1 LCLTS
6 QLLLLSEA
14 TIFQLV
20 LQNLGTVGQ
29 IYLAVFALSGLV
41 CFAAIGRARK
51 FQDPD
56 VRRGLVGLLATAG
69 GWALLRAAGF
79 LLPDPFR
86 VPAYIVGL
94 AIGFATVWAW
104 LYFCSAYS
112 GRMYHRNKS
121 LRRVSAAI
129 FLVVVSVKVTNPI
142 HGAYF
147 TARQA
152 STPFAHLAVEH
163 NVLHWT
169 ATGLSY
175 ALSAVGLFI
184 IFQLFFE
191 SEYDTGPLS
200 ALSALIGLPVVLDIT
215 AQFTPLLIN
224 IIYAPIGVAVFA
236 VGVLFVFERRFLAVQ
251 RASFGDDLSIYLDER
266 GRIRDSSATV
276 REVLPELDESRGD
289 RLSETV
295 PSVAEALESD
305 DQILERERS
314 DELRYYFV
322 STSTTSLGDTGAQ
335 IVLLS
340 DVTQTERQRRQLAER
355 EAEINEQ
362 NELYRGVIDASFG
375 FVFRIDKQGRFTF
388 ASPSVEE
395 FLGYSPAEL
404 EGQPVSI
411 TLPNEATIERA
422 WNEIEPIFDGK
433 RNMVRDFPLETKA
446 GATVFTDVRG
456 VPIYEG
462 SVPADERTT
471 EDIVGIQLMVRD
483 ATKRREREGLISV
496 INRVLRHN
504 MRNKM
509 GIITGYAEMLEGRLS
524 GEDAEKATQ
533 IRDTADQ
540 LLDLTE
546 SAQRLEEY
554 RELSPDLEP
563 VDIVPMLEDT
573 VSELQMQYPEASVTI
588 DAPDAVVV
596 DTHERLKTALWEVVE
611 NAAKHGGDPPVVEID
626 VTDTETGVTI
636 AVRDNGPGI
645 PEIERD
651 VLQSN
656 VETPLVHGEGL
667 GLWLIHWIVT
677 SLDGELKT
685 TAGDEGT
692 TVTIRLP
699 KAS

>member
-1 LCLTS
+1 MLRSFTLIG
-6 QLLLLSEA
+6 QLY
-14 TIFQLV
+14 
-20 LQNLGTVGQ
+20 VG
-29 IYLAVFALSGLV
+29 VFALSGIT

-56 VRRGLVGLLATAG
+56 VRRGLVGLLATTG
-69 GWALLRAAGF
+69 GWALLRVAGF

-104 LYFCSAYS
+104 LYLCSAYS
-112 GRMYHRNKS
+112 GRTYHRNTS
-121 LRRVSAAI
+121 IRRASAAV
-129 FLVVVSVKVTNPI
+129 FLTVVAVKATNPV

-147 TARQA
+147 TAREV

-175 ALSAVGLFI
+175 VLAAVGLFI

-191 SEYDTGPLS
+191 SGYDTRPLS
-200 ALSALIGLPVVLDIT
+200 VLSVLIGLPVVLDIV

-251 RASFGDDLSIYLDER
+251 QASLGEDLSVYLDER
-266 GRIRDSSATV
+266 GCIHDHSAGV
-276 REVLPELDESRGD
+276 RELFPALDGSRGEP
-289 RLSETV
+289 LSKVV

-305 DQILERERS
+305 DQLLERERS
-314 DELRYYFV
+314 GERRYYFV
-322 STSTTSLGDTGAQ
+322 STSTATLGDAGAQ

-340 DVTQTERQRRQLAER
+340 DVTRTERQRRQLAER
-355 EAEINEQ
+355 EAEVNER
-362 NELYRGVIDASFG
+362 NELYRGVIDVSFG
-375 FVFRIDKQGRFTF
+375 FVFRIDERGRFTF

-404 EGQPVSI
+404 EGQPISV
-411 TLPNEATIERA
+411 TLPNEATVERA
-422 WNEIEPIFDGK
+422 WDEIEPIFDGE
-433 RNMVRDFPLETKA
+433 RNTVRDFPLKTKS
-446 GATVFTDVRG
+446 GTTVFTDVRG
-456 VPIYEG
+456 APIYTG
-462 SVPADERTT
+462 TVPEAERTA
-471 EDIVGIQLMVRD
+471 EDVVGIQLMVRD

-509 GIITGYAEMLEGRLS
+509 GIITGYAEMLEERLS
-524 GEDAEKATQ
+524 GEDAERATQ
-533 IRDTADQ
+533 IRETADQ

-546 SAQRLEEY
+546 SAQRIEEY

-563 VDIVPMLEDT
+563 VDVVAMVEDT
-573 VSELQMQYPEASVTI
+573 ASQLQVQYPEASVRI
-588 DAPDAVVV
+588 DAPDAALA
-596 DTHERLKTALWEVVE
+596 DTHERLKTALWEVLE
-611 NAAKHGGDPPVVEID
+611 NAAKHGGDPPAVEVEVTTGETHVVITVGD
-626 VTDTETGVTI
+626 D
-636 AVRDNGPGI
+636 GPGL
-645 PEIERD
+645 PEMERE
-651 VLQSN
+651 VLAAN
-656 VETPLVHGEGL
+656 TETPLVHGDGL
-667 GLWLIHWIVT
+667 GLWLVHWIVT
-677 SLDGELKT
+677 SLDGELE
-685 TAGDEGT
+685 TAVGDEGT
-692 TVTIRLP
+692 VVTVRLP

>member
-1 LCLTS
+1 MLHD
-6 QLLLLSEA
+6 
-14 TIFQLV
+14 
-20 LQNLGTVGQ
+20 LGIVGQ
-29 IYLAVFALSGLV
+29 IYTGVFALSGLA
-41 CFAAIGRARK
+41 CFAAISRAREL
-51 FQDPD
+51 QDPD
-56 VRRGLVGLLATAG
+56 VRRGLVWLLATAG
-69 GWALLRAAGF
+69 GWALLRAAKF

-86 VPAYIVGL
+86 VPVYIVGL

-104 LYFCSAYS
+104 LYFCSAYA
-112 GRMYHRNKS
+112 GRTYHHNTS
-121 LRRVSAAI
+121 LRRVSAVVFFI
-129 FLVVVSVKVTNPI
+129 VVSVKVTNPI

-147 TARQA
+147 TASQT

-175 ALSAVGLFI
+175 VLSAVGLFI

-191 SEYDTGPLS
+191 SSYDTRPLS
-200 ALSALIGLPVVLDIT
+200 ALSVLIGLPVAFDIT

-251 RASFGDDLSIYLDER
+251 RESFGDDLSIYLDER
-266 GRIRDSSATV
+266 GRVRDYSAAV
-276 REVLPELDESRGD
+276 GEVLPELTESTGD
-289 RLSETV
+289 RLSEAV
-295 PSVAEALESD
+295 PSVVEALESD
-305 DQILERERS
+305 DQILEREGA

-322 STSTTSLGDTGAQ
+322 STSTASLGDTGAQ

-340 DVTQTERQRRQLAER
+340 DVTRTERQRRQLAER

-362 NELYRGVIDASFG
+362 NELYRAVIDASFG
-375 FVFRIDKQGRFTF
+375 FVFRVDKQGRFTF

-404 EGQPVSI
+404 EEQPVSVV
-411 TLPNEATIERA
+411 LPNEATVERA
-422 WNEIEPIFDGK
+422 WNEIEPIFDGE
-433 RNMVRDFPLETKA
+433 RNVVRDFPLATKA
-446 GATVFTDVRG
+446 GTTVFTDVRG

-462 SVPADERTT
+462 SVPAGDRTT
-471 EDIVGIQLMVRD
+471 DDITGIQLMVRD

-509 GIITGYAEMLEGRLS
+509 GIVTGYAEMLEGRLS

-563 VDIVPMLEDT
+563 IDVVPMLEDT
-573 VSELQMQYPEASVTI
+573 VSELRMQYPEASASI
-588 DAPDAVVV
+588 NAPDTVVV
-596 DTHERLKTALWEVVE
+596 STHERLKTALWEVVE
-611 NAAKHGGDPPVVEID
+611 NAAEHGGDPPVVEID
-626 VTDTETGVTI
+626 VTVTETGVTI
-636 AVRDNGPGI
+636 AVKDNGPGI

-677 SLDGELKT
+677 SLDGELET
-685 TAGDEGT
+685 TAGDGGT

-699 KAS
+699 DVS

>member
-1 LCLTS
+1 MLHD
-6 QLLLLSEA
+6 
-14 TIFQLV
+14 
-20 LQNLGTVGQ
+20 LGVVGQ
-29 IYLAVFALSGLV
+29 LYTGVFALSGIV
-41 CFAAIGRARK
+41 CVAAIGRARK

-56 VRRGLVGLLATAG
+56 VRRGLVALLATAG

-94 AIGFATVWAW
+94 AVGFATVWAW

-112 GRMYHRNKS
+112 GRSYHRDTS
-121 LRRVSAAI
+121 LRRASAAV
-129 FLVVVSVKVTNPI
+129 FLTVVAVKATNPI

-147 TARQA
+147 TASEV
-152 STPFAHLAVEH
+152 STPFVHLAVEH

-175 ALSAVGLFI
+175 VLSAVGLFM

-191 SEYDTGPLS
+191 SGYDTRPLS
-200 ALSALIGLPVVLDIT
+200 ALSVLIGLPVVFDIA

-224 IIYAPIGVAVFA
+224 IIYAPVGVAVFA

-266 GRIRDSSATV
+266 GRVRDYSASV
-276 REVLPELDESRGD
+276 GEVFPELGESRGD
-289 RLSETV
+289 RLSEAV
-295 PSVAEALESD
+295 PSVVEALESD
-305 DQILERERS
+305 DQILERERAG
-314 DELRYYFV
+314 DPRYYFV
-322 STSTTSLGDTGAQ
+322 STSTTTLGDAGAQ

-355 EAEINEQ
+355 EAEVNEQ
-362 NELYRGVIDASFG
+362 NELYRGVIDVSFG
-375 FVFRIDKQGRFTF
+375 FVFRIDEQGRFTF

-404 EGQPVSI
+404 EGQPVSV
-411 TLPNEATIERA
+411 TLPNDATVERA
-422 WNEIEPIFDGK
+422 WAEIEPIFDGE

-446 GATVFTDVRG
+446 GTTVFTDVRG

-462 SVPADERTT
+462 SVPAAERTT
-471 EDIVGIQLMVRD
+471 DDIVGVQLMVRD

-524 GEDAEKATQ
+524 GEDAEKATK
-533 IRDTADQ
+533 IRETADQ

-546 SAQRLEEY
+546 SAQRLEEH
-554 RELSPDLEP
+554 RELSPELEP
-563 VDIVPMLEDT
+563 VDVVPLLEDT
-573 VSELQMQYPEASVTI
+573 VSELRTQHPEASVTV
-588 DAPDAVVV
+588 DAPDAVVAE
-596 DTHERLKTALWEVVE
+596 THERLNTALWEVVE
-611 NAAKHGGDPPVVEID
+611 NAAKHGGDPPVVDID
-626 VTDTETGVTI
+626 VTVTETDVTI
-636 AVRDNGPGI
+636 AVRDNGPGL
-645 PEIERD
+645 PQAERD
-651 VLQSN
+651 VLRSG

-677 SLDGELKT
+677 SLDGELET
-685 TAGDEGT
+685 TVGDEGT
-692 TVTIRLP
+692 TVAIRLP

>member
-1 LCLTS
+1 MG
-6 QLLLLSEA
+6 QRLLLSEA
-14 TIFQLV
+14 TFPHIV
-20 LQNLGTVGQ
+20 IHDLGIVGQ
-29 IYLAVFALSGLV
+29 LYIAVFALSGLA
-41 CFAAIGRARK
+41 CFAAISRARK

-56 VRRGLVGLLATAG
+56 VRRGLVWLLATAG
-69 GWALLRAAGF
+69 GWALLRVAGF

-86 VPAYIVGL
+86 VPVYIVGL
-94 AIGFATVWAW
+94 AIGFGTVWTW

-112 GRMYHRNKS
+112 GRTYHRNTS
-121 LRRVSAAI
+121 LRRVSAVI
-129 FLVVVSVKVTNPI
+129 FLAVVSVKVTNPI

-147 TARQA
+147 TATQT
-152 STPFAHLAVEH
+152 STPFAHLAIQH

-175 ALSAVGLFI
+175 VLSAVGLFI
-184 IFQLFFE
+184 LFQLFFE
-191 SEYDTGPLS
+191 SGYDTRPLS
-200 ALSALIGLPVVLDIT
+200 ALSVLIGFPVVLDIT

-266 GRIRDSSATV
+266 GRIRDYSATV
-276 REVLPELDESRGD
+276 REVLPELDESTGD
-289 RLSETV
+289 RLSEVV

-314 DELRYYFV
+314 GEPRYYFV
-322 STSTTSLGDTGAQ
+322 STSTTTLGETGAQ

-340 DVTQTERQRRQLAER
+340 DVTRTERQRRQLAER

-375 FVFRIDKQGRFTF
+375 FVFRIDERGRYTF
-388 ASPSVEE
+388 VSPSVEE
-395 FLGYSPAEL
+395 FLGYLPAEL
-404 EGQPVSI
+404 EGQPVSV
-411 TLPNEATIERA
+411 TLPNEATVERA
-422 WNEIEPIFDGK
+422 WNEIEPILNGES
-433 RNMVRDFPLETKA
+433 NIVRDFPLETKA
-446 GATVFTDVRG
+446 GVTVYTDVRG
-456 VPIYEG
+456 VPIYDG
-462 SVPADERTT
+462 SVPDDERTT
-471 EDIVGIQLMVRD
+471 DDIVGIQLMVRD
-483 ATKRREREGLISV
+483 ATNRREREGLISV

-524 GEDAEKATQ
+524 GEDASQATQ
-533 IRDTADQ
+533 IRNTADE

-563 VDIVPMLEDT
+563 VDIVPLIEDA
-573 VSELQMQYPEASVTI
+573 VSDLRMEYPEASVTI
-588 DAPDAVVV
+588 NAPDAVVV
-596 DTHERLKTALWEVVE
+596 TTHERLKTALWEVVE
-611 NAAKHGGDPPVVEID
+611 NAVKHGGDPPVVEID
-626 VTDTETGVTI
+626 VAVTETGVTI
-636 AVRDNGPGI
+636 AVSDNGPGI
-645 PEIERD
+645 PEMERD
-651 VLQSN
+651 VLRSN
-656 VETPLVHGEGL
+656 LETPLVHGEGL

-677 SLDGELKT
+677 SLDGELET
-685 TAGDEGT
+685 MAGDEGT